1 MKIVNSLG
9 LGAIVLLG
17 GVLLSGCGAS
27 ISKIDR
33 PSPPAGTA
41 QFEAQAKIHRYL
53 GASQGTTTA
62 RYVYTPR
69 ETNQPDAGHDLVV
82 NAVGDLKSVQILHPL
97 GGTASFRGNDRID
110 LTWKLDYQRMGD
122 AATSTALASFVIP
135 APSISISMNADEI
148 TGGATAQGQVRTP
161 SPVSATVLVDV
172 TVEWEDGATGG
183 FPQAHVTIPV
193 GSMLSDTFTFTTD
206 SYDCPTG
213 SVVVGPGGS
222 YRPGARVRA
231 RATIAG
237 DEATA
242 TTFVDV
248 NCTEPEE

>member
-1 MKIVNSLG
+1 L
-9 LGAIVLLG
+9 LLG
-17 GVLLSGCGAS
+17 GVLLSGCGAN

-33 PSPPAGTA
+33 PSPPADTA
-41 QFEAQAKIHRYL
+41 QFEAQAKVHRYL

-82 NAVGDLKSVQILHPL
+82 NSVGNLKSVQIVHPL

-122 AATSTALASFVIP
+122 PATSTSLASFVIP
-135 APSISISMNADEI
+135 APTISITMNADEI
-148 TGGATAQGQVRTP
+148 LGGATAQGQVRTP
-161 SPVSATVLVDV
+161 APVSAAVLVDL
-172 TVEWEDGATGG
+172 TVEWEDGASGG
-183 FPQAHVTIPV
+183 FPQAHVTIPP
-193 GSMLSDTFTFTTD
+193 GSMLSDTFTFTTN
-206 SYDCPTG
+206 SYECPTG
-213 SVVVGPGGS
+213 TIVVGPGGS
-222 YRPGARVRA
+222 YNPGARVSA

-242 TTFVDV
+242 TKFVDV